1 MKKYFLVIFALNFI
15 QNFTLSQNTEINLLS
30 ALLKVERN
38 DTSRIKYMVQLSELS
53 DLNNI
58 LYYTQPA
65 IELAER
71 KLKQST
77 TNSLESSLYKK
88 QLALAYNNSGFYY
101 NNNGNISLALFYF
114 NKCLKIQEQIND
126 KGGMVFTLINIAAIY
141 HSQDESS
148 LYNSKKESM
157 LNRAIEY
164 YSKSL
169 KICYEIKDTA
179 TASRCLNNI
188 GLVYDDFGNWKLALD
203 FYYKSL
209 NLSTKINF
217 KETIAISYN
226 NIGYVYQKQAGVSGN
241 KKDSLLLQSYLAYEK
256 ALALFKEINYQI
268 GIVDVL
274 QNMGLIY
281 LSQNHDQKAQIC
293 ADEAFSIAEKL
304 GFPEQLKRVYYL
316 NYKILKKQKNGI
328 KALEMHE
335 KYILF
340 RDSTNNQ
347 QTRNSSIKNQ
357 LKYDYEKKENK
368 ITAEKEKIELE
379 ATEDNKRQNIIIMSV
394 VLGLILVSI
403 FSIFIFKGLQENK
416 KANKIILNQKHL
428 VEEKQKEIVDS
439 ITYAKRI
446 QNAILPQTDYINK
459 YLPDNFILYKP
470 KDIVAGDFYWMEH
483 LENITLIAA
492 ADSTG
497 HGVPGAMV
505 SVVCSNALN
514 RAALEFGL
522 RDPGKLL
529 DKTTDIVL
537 DTFAKSGEEI
547 KDGMDISL
555 LAIDHQNKKIF
566 WSGANNALRYITNAS
581 ITPGHASLSV
591 RVEANAENIELIEIK
606 ADKQPIG
613 KSDYRKPFT
622 THEINYIK
630 GTVFYLMTDGYPDQ
644 FGGQKGKKFKYKQL
658 EMLLKDCQNL
668 SLKEQENILDKAFE
682 NWKGSLEQ
690 VDDVTIVG
698 IRI

>member
-1 MKKYFLVIFALNFI
+1 MKKYFLVIIALNFI
-15 QNFTLSQNTEINLLS
+15 QNFTLSQNTEIDLLS
-30 ALLKVERN
+30 ALLKVEKN

-53 DLNNI
+53 DLNDI
-58 LYYTQPA
+58 LSYTQPA

-114 NKCLKIQEQIND
+114 NNCLKIQEGIND

-148 LYNSKKESM
+148 SYNAKKESM

-209 NLSTKINF
+209 DLSTKINF

-226 NIGYVYQKQAGVSGN
+226 NIGYVHQKQAALSSN

-256 ALALFKEINYQI
+256 ALTLFKEINYQI

-293 ADEAFSIAEKL
+293 ANEAFSIAEKL

-316 NYKILKKQKNGI
+316 NYKIFKKQKNGI

-340 RDSTNNQ
+340 RDSINNQ

-368 ITAEKEKIELE
+368 LTAEKEKIEIE

-403 FSIFIFKGLQENK
+403 FSVFIFKGLQKNK
-416 KANKIILNQKHL
+416 KANKIILSQKHI

-446 QNAILPQTDYINK
+446 QNAILPPKDYINK
-459 YLPDNFILYKP
+459 YLPNNFILYKP

-566 WSGANNALRYITNAS
+566 WSGANNPLWYITNS
-581 ITPGHASLSV
+581 VITPGHASLSV
-591 RVEANAENIELIEIK
+591 HAEVRTENIELTEIK

-613 KSDYRKPFT
+613 KSDHRKPFT

-668 SLKEQENILDKAFE
+668 SLKEQENLLDKAFE

-690 VDDVTIVG
+690 VDDVTIIG